1 MKILYISSNAD
12 EAGAPRHVE
21 MLASAFSRKNDVVCI
36 FGERG
41 PVADRLANRNISVY
55 YVLELRNAINPIKDS
70 VALLKIINVIN
81 KTSPQIVHCHS
92 AKAGV
97 LGRIASVL
105 TSKHCVYTVHG
116 WGWRGMPPWKEKLI
130 KMVERVLAKI
140 CDVKYIFVAD
150 AVRSDAM
157 SVLKIPEG
165 SWRIIYNGVPDV
177 LSDRARLRPRYLTLL
192 MAARVCDAKDHLT
205 LLKAFRNLDSQYRL
219 VLCGAGT
226 DSDEFRAHAMKIAGE
241 SYQRITFVG
250 ETSEIYS
257 YYEKSDIYLLVSRF
271 EAFPISIVEAMAFG
285 LPIVAT
291 NVGGVSELIEDG
303 VNGYLVP
310 PGDAHT
316 LSSRISAFQQEEHR
330 MSMSSNSRQKYINR
344 FRVDDML
351 YSVEMCYNEC
361 VSGGVGVLKT
371 GPGYVSDTNCG

>member
-1 MKILYISSNAD
+1 
-12 EAGAPRHVE
+12 
-21 MLASAFSRKNDVVCI
+21 
-36 FGERG
+36 
-41 PVADRLANRNISVY
+41 
-55 YVLELRNAINPIKDS
+55 
-70 VALLKIINVIN
+70 
-81 KTSPQIVHCHS
+81 
-92 AKAGV
+92 
-97 LGRIASVL
+97 
-105 TSKHCVYTVHG
+105 
-116 WGWRGMPPWKEKLI
+116 
-130 KMVERVLAKI
+130 
-140 CDVKYIFVAD
+140 
-150 AVRSDAM
+150 
-157 SVLKIPEG
+157 
-165 SWRIIYNGVPDV
+165 
-177 LSDRARLRPRYLTLL
+177 
-192 MAARVCDAKDHLT
+192 
-205 LLKAFRNLDSQYRL
+205 
-219 VLCGAGT
+219 
-226 DSDEFRAHAMKIAGE
+226 MKIAGE